1 MDRIWTC
8 AFLDRVSSFLMHEH
22 GESRDALL
30 AGEKSETGVPV
41 FLQAFYAMAAIR
53 GGVSQFC

>member
-1 MDRIWTC
+1 
-8 AFLDRVSSFLMHEH
+8 MHEH